1 MSGNEVEGVFVLFH
15 KFASRK
21 INIGNI

>member
-1 MSGNEVEGVFVLFH
+1 MSGNEVEGVFDFFH
-15 KFASRK
+15 NFASRK